1 MGSGL
6 KIIKESD
13 FKIANFLSCGKTRGV
28 QKLGGVFNVLST
40 PIDGADEIDLTVFE
54 KEIEWLLKC
63 GMNGAVLAMV
73 SEVLRFS
80 AAERRDQWKA
90 AVKFLNGRAP
100 LVVSVGAESSAIA
113 IKLAKDAESDGA
125 SALMATPPS
134 AFAATADEVKN
145 YYVKIIEAVAI
156 PVIVQDAS
164 NYLGKPIE
172 LSTYVELIDTYGNER
187 VQFKPEAKPVKE
199 RLEEL
204 NKISGN
210 RAKVFEGQGG
220 IDLLDTH
227 PLGVVGTMPGSEVPW
242 ALVALWKALNEQNL
256 SLAQSIH
263 TPLAKLISFQT
274 TLDAY
279 VSIEKYLLV
288 KQGVLTNMNQRGPVG
303 YKLTS
308 EVEREIDKAYED
320 LAAVVKPVSI

>member
-1 MGSGL
+1 MQ
-6 KIIKESD
+6 
-13 FKIANFLSCGKTRGV
+13 N
-28 QKLGGVFNVLST
+28 LGGVFNVLST
-40 PIDGADEIDLTVFE
+40 PIDNSDEIDLPVFE
-54 KEIEWLLKC
+54 REIEWLLKC

-90 AVKFLNGRAP
+90 AIKFLNGRAP

-145 YYVKIIEAVAI
+145 YYVKIIEAVKI

-199 RLEEL
+199 RLQEL

-227 PLGVVGTMPGSEVPW
+227 PLGVVGTMPGAEVPW
-242 ALVALWKALNEQNL
+242 ALVALWKALNEGNL
-256 SLAQSIH
+256 DQAKAIH
-263 TPLAKLISFQT
+263 NPLSKLISFQT

-279 VSIEKYLLV
+279 VAIEKYLLV
-288 KQGVLTNMNQRGPVG
+288 KQGVLTNTNQRGPVG
-303 YKLTS
+303 YKLTPD
-308 EVEREIDKAYED
+308 VAKEIDLAYAE
-320 LAAVVKPVSI
+320 LAAVVKPVTI

>member
-1 MGSGL
+1 M
-6 KIIKESD
+6 
-13 FKIANFLSCGKTRGV
+13 
-28 QKLGGVFNVLST
+28 QKLAGVFNVLST
-40 PIDGADEIDLTVFE
+40 PIDANDEIDLEVFE
-54 KEIEWLLKC
+54 REIEWLLKC

-90 AVKFLNGRAP
+90 AIKFLDGRAP

-113 IKLAKDAESDGA
+113 IKLAKDAQSDGA

-145 YYVKIIEAVAI
+145 YYVKIIEAVSI

-199 RLEEL
+199 RLQEL
-204 NKISGN
+204 NKISDN

-227 PLGVVGTMPGSEVPW
+227 PLGVVGTMPGAEVPW
-242 ALVALWKALNEQNL
+242 ALVALWKALNEQKME
-256 SLAQSIH
+256 LAKSIH
-263 TPLAKLISFQT
+263 NPLSKLISFQT

-279 VSIEKYLLV
+279 VAIEKYLLV

-303 YKLTS
+303 YKLTP
-308 EVEREIDKAYED
+308 EVAKDIDKAYEE
-320 LAAVVKPVSI
+320 LAAVVTPVKI

>member
-1 MGSGL
+1 M
-6 KIIKESD
+6 
-13 FKIANFLSCGKTRGV
+13 
-28 QKLGGVFNVLST
+28 QKLAGVFNVLST
-40 PIDGADEIDLTVFE
+40 PIDNADEIDLAVFE

-80 AAERRDQWKA
+80 ATERREQWKA
-90 AVKFLNGRAP
+90 AVKFLNSRAP

-113 IKLAKDAESDGA
+113 IKLAKDAELDGA

-134 AFAATADEVKN
+134 AFAATADEVKS

-199 RLEEL
+199 RLQEL

-227 PLGVVGTMPGSEVPW
+227 PLGVVGTMPGAEVPW

-256 SLAQSIH
+256 ELAHSIH

-279 VSIEKYLLV
+279 VAIEKYLLV

-303 YKLTS
+303 YKLMPK
-308 EVEREIDKAYED
+308 VAREIDKAYEE
-320 LAAVVKPVSI
+320 LAAVVTPVTI

>member
-1 MGSGL
+1 MS
-6 KIIKESD
+6 
-13 FKIANFLSCGKTRGV
+13 
-28 QKLGGVFNVLST
+28 KLAGVFNVLST
-40 PIDGADEIDLTVFE
+40 PVDNADEIDLAVFE
-54 KEIEWLLKC
+54 REIEWLLKC

-90 AVKFLNGRAP
+90 AIKFLNGRAP

-113 IKLAKDAESDGA
+113 IKLAKDAQSDGA

-145 YYVKIIEAVAI
+145 YYVKIIEAVSI

-199 RLEEL
+199 RLQEL
-204 NKISGN
+204 NKISDN

-227 PLGVVGTMPGSEVPW
+227 PLGVVGTMPGAEVPW
-242 ALVALWKALNEQNL
+242 ALVALWKALNEQKMDLAKAIHNPL
-256 SLAQSIH
+256 S
-263 TPLAKLISFQT
+263 KLISFQT

-279 VSIEKYLLV
+279 VAIEKYLLV

-303 YKLTS
+303 YKLTP
-308 EVEREIDKAYED
+308 EVAKDIDKAYEE
-320 LAAVVKPVSI
+320 LAAVVTPVKI

>member
-1 MGSGL
+1 MQ
-6 KIIKESD
+6 
-13 FKIANFLSCGKTRGV
+13 NLS
-28 QKLGGVFNVLST
+28 GVFNVLST
-40 PIDGADEIDLTVFE
+40 PIDNSDEIDLPVFE
-54 KEIEWLLKC
+54 REIEWLLKC

-73 SEVLRFS
+73 SEVLRFN

-90 AVKFLNGRAP
+90 AIKFLNGRAP

-145 YYVKIIEAVAI
+145 YYVKIIEAVKI

-199 RLEEL
+199 RLQEL
-204 NKISGN
+204 NKMSGN

-227 PLGVVGTMPGSEVPW
+227 PLGVVGTMPGAEVPW
-242 ALVALWKALNEQNL
+242 ALVALWKALNDGNL
-256 SLAQSIH
+256 DQAKAIH
-263 TPLAKLISFQT
+263 NPLSKLISFQT

-279 VSIEKYLLV
+279 VAIEKYLLV

-303 YKLTS
+303 YKLTPDIS
-308 EVEREIDKAYED
+308 REIDVAYAE
-320 LAAVVKPVSI
+320 LAAVVKPVTI

>member
-1 MGSGL
+1 M
-6 KIIKESD
+6 
-13 FKIANFLSCGKTRGV
+13 
-28 QKLGGVFNVLST
+28 QKLSGVFNVLST
-40 PIDGADEIDLTVFE
+40 PIDNSDEIDLAVFE

-145 YYVKIIEAVAI
+145 YYVIIIEAVKI

-172 LSTYVELIDTYGNER
+172 LNTFVELIDTYGNER
-187 VQFKPEAKPVKE
+187 VQFKPEAKPVKA

-227 PLGVVGTMPGSEVPW
+227 PLGVVGTMPGAEVPW
-242 ALVALWKALNEQNL
+242 ALVALWKALNEGNL
-256 SLAQSIH
+256 VLAKAIH
-263 TPLAKLISFQT
+263 NPLSKLISFQI

-279 VSIEKYLLV
+279 VAIEKYLLV
-288 KQGVLTNMNQRGPVG
+288 KQGILTNMNQRGPVG
-303 YKLTS
+303 YKLTP
-308 EVEREIDKAYED
+308 EVAKEIDIAYEE
-320 LAAVVKPVSI
+320 LSAVVKPVSI

>member
-1 MGSGL
+1 MQ
-6 KIIKESD
+6 
-13 FKIANFLSCGKTRGV
+13 N
-28 QKLGGVFNVLST
+28 LGGVFNVLST
-40 PIDGADEIDLTVFE
+40 PIDNSDEIDLPVFE
-54 KEIEWLLKC
+54 REIEWLLKC

-90 AVKFLNGRAP
+90 AIKFLNGRVP

-113 IKLAKDAESDGA
+113 IKLAKDAELDGA

-145 YYVKIIEAVAI
+145 YYVKIIEAVKI

-199 RLEEL
+199 RLQEL

-227 PLGVVGTMPGSEVPW
+227 PLGVVGTMPGAEVPW
-242 ALVALWKALNEQNL
+242 ALVALWKALNEGNL
-256 SLAQSIH
+256 DQAKAIH
-263 TPLAKLISFQT
+263 NPLSKLISFQT

-279 VSIEKYLLV
+279 VAIEKYLLV

-303 YKLTS
+303 YKLTPD
-308 EVEREIDKAYED
+308 VAKEIDIAYAE
-320 LAAVVKPVSI
+320 LAAVVKPVTI

>member
-1 MGSGL
+1 M
-6 KIIKESD
+6 
-13 FKIANFLSCGKTRGV
+13 GV
-28 QKLGGVFNVLST
+28 QKLAGVFNVLST
-40 PIDGADEIDLTVFE
+40 PIDNSDEIDLPVFE
-54 KEIEWLLKC
+54 REIEWLLKC

-90 AVKFLNGRAP
+90 AIKFLNGRAP

-145 YYVKIIEAVAI
+145 YYVKIIEAVKI

-164 NYLGKPIE
+164 SYLGKPIE

-199 RLEEL
+199 RLQEL

-227 PLGVVGTMPGSEVPW
+227 PLGVVGTMPGAEVPW
-242 ALVALWKALNEQNL
+242 ALVALWKALNEQNMELAKAIHIPL
-256 SLAQSIH
+256 S
-263 TPLAKLISFQT
+263 KLISFQT

-279 VSIEKYLLV
+279 VAIEKYLLV

-303 YKLTS
+303 YKLTPD
-308 EVEREIDKAYED
+308 VAKEIDVAYAE
-320 LAAVVKPVSI
+320 LAAVVKPVTI

>member
-1 MGSGL
+1 M
-6 KIIKESD
+6 
-13 FKIANFLSCGKTRGV
+13 
-28 QKLGGVFNVLST
+28 QKLQGVFNVLST
-40 PIDGADEIDLTVFE
+40 PINNDDEIDFAVFE

-63 GMNGAVLAMV
+63 GSNGAVLAMV

-80 AAERRDQWKA
+80 AAERREQWKG
-90 AVKFLNGRAP
+90 AVKFLNGRVP

-113 IKLAKDAESDGA
+113 VKLAKDAQSDGA

-134 AFAATADEVKN
+134 AFVATADEVKN
-145 YYVKIIEAVAI
+145 YYVKIIEAVSI

-204 NKISGN
+204 NKISKN
-210 RAKVFEGQGG
+210 CAKVFEGQGG
-220 IDLLDTH
+220 LDLLDTH
-227 PLGVVGTMPGSEVPW
+227 PLGVVGTMPGAEVPW
-242 ALVALWKALNEQNL
+242 ALVALWKSLNEKDLELAHAIHAPL
-256 SLAQSIH
+256 S
-263 TPLAKLISFQT
+263 KLISFQT

-279 VSIEKYLLV
+279 VCIEKYLLL
-288 KQGVLTNMNQRGPVG
+288 KQGVFTNMNQRGPVS
-303 YKLTS
+303 YKLTPQVS
-308 EVEREIDKAYED
+308 KEIDQAYLE
-320 LAAVVKPVSI
+320 LIAVVKPVSI

>member
-1 MGSGL
+1 MQ
-6 KIIKESD
+6 
-13 FKIANFLSCGKTRGV
+13 N
-28 QKLGGVFNVLST
+28 LGGVFNVLST
-40 PIDGADEIDLTVFE
+40 PIDNSDEIDLPVFE
-54 KEIEWLLKC
+54 REIEWLLKC

-80 AAERRDQWKA
+80 AAERRDQWKVA
-90 AVKFLNGRAP
+90 IKFLNGRAP

-145 YYVKIIEAVAI
+145 YYVKIIEAVKI

-199 RLEEL
+199 RLQEL

-227 PLGVVGTMPGSEVPW
+227 PLGVVGTMPGAEVPW
-242 ALVALWKALNEQNL
+242 ALVALWKALNEGNL
-256 SLAQSIH
+256 DQAKAIH
-263 TPLAKLISFQT
+263 NPLSKLISFQT

-279 VSIEKYLLV
+279 VAIEKYLLV
-288 KQGVLTNMNQRGPVG
+288 KQGVLANMNQRGPVG
-303 YKLTS
+303 YKLTPD
-308 EVEREIDKAYED
+308 VAKEIDVAYAE
-320 LAAVVKPVSI
+320 LAAVVKPVTI

>member
-1 MGSGL
+1 MS
-6 KIIKESD
+6 
-13 FKIANFLSCGKTRGV
+13 
-28 QKLGGVFNVLST
+28 KLGGVFNVLST
-40 PIDGADEIDLTVFE
+40 PVDDADEIDLAVFE
-54 KEIEWLLKC
+54 REIEWLLRC

-80 AAERRDQWKA
+80 AAERREQWKA

-113 IKLAKDAESDGA
+113 IKLAKDAQSDGA

-145 YYVKIIEAVAI
+145 YYVKIIEAVSI

-199 RLEEL
+199 RLQEL
-204 NKISGN
+204 NKISDN

-227 PLGVVGTMPGSEVPW
+227 PLGVVGTMPGAEVPW
-242 ALVALWKALNEQNL
+242 ALVGLWKALNEQNMDHAKAIHNPL
-256 SLAQSIH
+256 S
-263 TPLAKLISFQT
+263 KLISFQT

-279 VSIEKYLLV
+279 VAIEKYLLV

-303 YKLTS
+303 YKLTP
-308 EVEREIDKAYED
+308 EVAKEIDNAYEE
-320 LAAVVKPVSI
+320 LAAVVTPVTI

>member
-1 MGSGL
+1 M
-6 KIIKESD
+6 
-13 FKIANFLSCGKTRGV
+13 
-28 QKLGGVFNVLST
+28 QKLQGVFNVLST
-40 PIDGADEIDLTVFE
+40 PINNDDEIDFAIFE

-63 GMNGAVLAMV
+63 GSNGAVLAMV

-80 AAERRDQWKA
+80 AAERREQWKG

-113 IKLAKDAESDGA
+113 VKLAKDAQLDGA

-134 AFAATADEVKN
+134 AFVATADEVKN
-145 YYVKIIEAVAI
+145 YYVKIIEAVSI

-199 RLEEL
+199 RLQEL
-204 NKISGN
+204 NKISEN

-227 PLGVVGTMPGSEVPW
+227 PLGVVGTMPGAEVPW
-242 ALVALWKALNEQNL
+242 ALVALWKSLNENNL
-256 SLAQSIH
+256 ELAHAIH
-263 TPLAKLISFQT
+263 APLSKLISFQT

-279 VSIEKYLLV
+279 VCIEKYLLL
-288 KQGVLTNMNQRGPVG
+288 KQGIFTNMNQRGPVG
-303 YKLTS
+303 YKLTPQVS
-308 EVEREIDKAYED
+308 KEIDQAYLE
-320 LAAVVKPVSI
+320 LIAVVKPVSI

>member
-1 MGSGL
+1 
-6 KIIKESD
+6 
-13 FKIANFLSCGKTRGV
+13 
-28 QKLGGVFNVLST
+28 
-40 PIDGADEIDLTVFE
+40 
-54 KEIEWLLKC
+54 
-63 GMNGAVLAMV
+63 MNGAVLAMV

-90 AVKFLNGRAP
+90 AIKFLNGRAP

-145 YYVKIIEAVAI
+145 YYVKIIEAVKI

-199 RLEEL
+199 RLQEL

-227 PLGVVGTMPGSEVPW
+227 PLGVVGTMPGAEVPW
-242 ALVALWKALNEQNL
+242 ALVALWHALNEGNL
-256 SLAQSIH
+256 DQAKAIH
-263 TPLAKLISFQT
+263 NPLSKLISFQT

-279 VSIEKYLLV
+279 VAIEKYLLV

-303 YKLTS
+303 YKLTP
-308 EVEREIDKAYED
+308 EIAKEIDIAYEE
-320 LAAVVKPVSI
+320 LAAVAKPVTI

>member
-1 MGSGL
+1 MS
-6 KIIKESD
+6 
-13 FKIANFLSCGKTRGV
+13 
-28 QKLGGVFNVLST
+28 KLAGVFNVLST
-40 PIDGADEIDLTVFE
+40 PIDDADEIDLAVFE
-54 KEIEWLLKC
+54 REIEWLLKC

-80 AAERRDQWKA
+80 AAERREQWKA

-113 IKLAKDAESDGA
+113 IKLAKDAQSDGA

-145 YYVKIIEAVAI
+145 YYVKIIEAVSI
-156 PVIVQDAS
+156 PIIVQDAS

-199 RLEEL
+199 RLQEL

-227 PLGVVGTMPGSEVPW
+227 PLGVVGTMPGAEVPW
-242 ALVALWKALNEQNL
+242 ALVGLWKALNEQNMDHAKAIHNPL
-256 SLAQSIH
+256 S
-263 TPLAKLISFQT
+263 KLISFQT

-279 VSIEKYLLV
+279 VAIEKYLLV
-288 KQGVLTNMNQRGPVG
+288 KQGVLSNMNQRGPVG
-303 YKLTS
+303 YKLTP
-308 EVEREIDKAYED
+308 EIAKEIDKAYEE
-320 LAAVVKPVSI
+320 LTAVVKPVTI

>member
-1 MGSGL
+1 
-6 KIIKESD
+6 
-13 FKIANFLSCGKTRGV
+13 
-28 QKLGGVFNVLST
+28 VFNVLST
-40 PIDGADEIDLTVFE
+40 PINNDDEIDLAVFE

-90 AVKFLNGRAP
+90 AVKFLNSRAP

-113 IKLAKDAESDGA
+113 VKLAKDAQSDGA

-145 YYVKIIEAVAI
+145 YYVKIIEAVTI

-199 RLEEL
+199 RLQEL
-204 NKISGN
+204 NKISEN

-227 PLGVVGTMPGSEVPW
+227 PLGVVGTMPGAEVPW
-242 ALVALWKALNEQNL
+242 ALVALWKSLNEKNL
-256 SLAQSIH
+256 DLAHAIH
-263 TPLAKLISFQT
+263 APLSKLISFQT

-279 VSIEKYLLV
+279 VGIEKYLLL
-288 KQGVLTNMNQRGPVG
+288 KQGVFANMNQRGPVG
-303 YKLTS
+303 YKLTP
-308 EVEREIDKAYED
+308 EVSKEIDQAYEV
-320 LAAVVKPVSI
+320 LASVVEPVRI

>member
-1 MGSGL
+1 MS
-6 KIIKESD
+6 
-13 FKIANFLSCGKTRGV
+13 
-28 QKLGGVFNVLST
+28 KLAGVFNVLST
-40 PIDGADEIDLTVFE
+40 PIDANDEIDLEVFE
-54 KEIEWLLKC
+54 REIEWLLKC

-90 AVKFLNGRAP
+90 AIKFLNGRAP

-113 IKLAKDAESDGA
+113 IKLAKDAQSDGA

-145 YYVKIIEAVAI
+145 YYVKIIEAVSI

-199 RLEEL
+199 RLQEL
-204 NKISGN
+204 NKISDN

-227 PLGVVGTMPGSEVPW
+227 PLGVVGTMPGAEVPW
-242 ALVALWKALNEQNL
+242 ALVALWKALNEQKMDLAKAIHNPL
-256 SLAQSIH
+256 S
-263 TPLAKLISFQT
+263 KLISFQT

-279 VSIEKYLLV
+279 VAIEKYLLV

-303 YKLTS
+303 YKLTP
-308 EVEREIDKAYED
+308 EVAKDIDKAYEE
-320 LAAVVKPVSI
+320 LAAVVTPVKI

>member
-1 MGSGL
+1 M
-6 KIIKESD
+6 
-13 FKIANFLSCGKTRGV
+13 
-28 QKLGGVFNVLST
+28 QKLSGVFNVLST
-40 PIDGADEIDLTVFE
+40 PINNDDEIDLAVFE

-113 IKLAKDAESDGA
+113 VKLAKDAQSDGA

-145 YYVKIIEAVAI
+145 YYIKIIEAVTI

-199 RLEEL
+199 RLQEL
-204 NKISGN
+204 NKISNN

-227 PLGVVGTMPGSEVPW
+227 PLGVVGTMPGAEVPW
-242 ALVALWKALNEQNL
+242 ALVALWKSLNENNL
-256 SLAQSIH
+256 DLAHAIH
-263 TPLAKLISFQT
+263 APLSKLISFQT

-279 VSIEKYLLV
+279 VGIEKYLLL
-288 KQGVLTNMNQRGPVG
+288 KQGVFRNMNQRGPVG
-303 YKLTS
+303 YKLTT
-308 EVEREIDKAYED
+308 EVSKEIDQAYEV
-320 LAAVVKPVSI
+320 LASVVKPISI

>member
-1 MGSGL
+1 M
-6 KIIKESD
+6 K
-13 FKIANFLSCGKTRGV
+13 N
-28 QKLGGVFNVLST
+28 LGGVFNVLST
-40 PIDGADEIDLTVFE
+40 PIDNSDEIDLPVFE

-90 AVKFLNGRAP
+90 AIKFLNGRAP

-145 YYVKIIEAVAI
+145 YYVKIIEAVKI

-199 RLEEL
+199 RLQEL

-227 PLGVVGTMPGSEVPW
+227 PLGVVGTMPGAEVPW
-242 ALVALWKALNEQNL
+242 ALAALWKALNEGNLDQAKAIQNPL
-256 SLAQSIH
+256 S
-263 TPLAKLISFQT
+263 KLISFQT

-279 VSIEKYLLV
+279 VAIEKYLLV

-303 YKLTS
+303 YKLTPD
-308 EVEREIDKAYED
+308 VAKEIDVAYAE
-320 LAAVVKPVSI
+320 LAAVVKPVTI

>member
-1 MGSGL
+1 MS
-6 KIIKESD
+6 
-13 FKIANFLSCGKTRGV
+13 
-28 QKLGGVFNVLST
+28 KLGGVFNVLST
-40 PIDGADEIDLTVFE
+40 PVDDADEIDLAVFE
-54 KEIEWLLKC
+54 REIEWLLKC

-113 IKLAKDAESDGA
+113 IKLAKDAQSDGA

-145 YYVKIIEAVAI
+145 YYVKIIESVSI

-199 RLEEL
+199 RLQEL
-204 NKISGN
+204 NRISDN

-227 PLGVVGTMPGSEVPW
+227 PLGVVGTMPGAEVPW
-242 ALVALWKALNEQNL
+242 ALVALWKALNEQNMDHAKAIHNPL
-256 SLAQSIH
+256 S
-263 TPLAKLISFQT
+263 KLISFQT

-279 VSIEKYLLV
+279 VAIEKYLLV

-303 YKLTS
+303 YKLTP
-308 EVEREIDKAYED
+308 EVAKEIDKAYEE
-320 LAAVVKPVSI
+320 LAAVVTPVTI

>member
-1 MGSGL
+1 M
-6 KIIKESD
+6 
-13 FKIANFLSCGKTRGV
+13 
-28 QKLGGVFNVLST
+28 QKLAGVFNVLST
-40 PIDGADEIDLTVFE
+40 PIDDAGEIDLAVFE
-54 KEIEWLLKC
+54 REIEWLLKC

-113 IKLAKDAESDGA
+113 IKLAKDAQSDGA

-145 YYVKIIEAVAI
+145 YYVKIIEAVSI

-199 RLEEL
+199 RLQEL

-227 PLGVVGTMPGSEVPW
+227 PLGVVGTMPGAEVPW
-242 ALVALWKALNEQNL
+242 ALVALWKALNQQNMELAHAIHKPL
-256 SLAQSIH
+256 S
-263 TPLAKLISFQT
+263 KLISFQT

-279 VSIEKYLLV
+279 VVIEKYLLV

-303 YKLTS
+303 YKLTP
-308 EVEREIDKAYED
+308 EVAKNIDKAYEE
-320 LAAVVKPVSI
+320 LAAVVTPVKI

>member
-1 MGSGL
+1 M
-6 KIIKESD
+6 
-13 FKIANFLSCGKTRGV
+13 
-28 QKLGGVFNVLST
+28 QKLAGVFNVLST
-40 PIDGADEIDLTVFE
+40 PIDNSDEIDLAVFE

-145 YYVKIIEAVAI
+145 YYVKIIEAVKI

-204 NKISGN
+204 NKISRN

-227 PLGVVGTMPGSEVPW
+227 PLGVVGTMPGAEVSW
-242 ALVALWKALNEQNL
+242 ALVALWKALNDGNL
-256 SLAQSIH
+256 DQAKAIH
-263 TPLAKLISFQT
+263 NPLSKLISFQT

-279 VSIEKYLLV
+279 VAIEKYLLV
-288 KQGVLTNMNQRGPVG
+288 KQGILINMNQRGPVG
-303 YKLTS
+303 YKLTP
-308 EVEREIDKAYED
+308 EVSKEIDIAYAE
-320 LAAVVKPVSI
+320 LAAVVKPVTI

>member
-1 MGSGL
+1 M
-6 KIIKESD
+6 
-13 FKIANFLSCGKTRGV
+13 
-28 QKLGGVFNVLST
+28 QKLAGVFNVLST
-40 PIDGADEIDLTVFE
+40 PIDNADEIDLPVFE
-54 KEIEWLLKC
+54 REIEWLLKC

-90 AVKFLNGRAP
+90 AIKFLNGRAQ

-145 YYVKIIEAVAI
+145 YYVKIIEAVKI

-199 RLEEL
+199 RLQEL

-227 PLGVVGTMPGSEVPW
+227 PLGVVGTMPGAEVPW
-242 ALVALWKALNEQNL
+242 ALVALWRALNEQNMELAKAIHNPL
-256 SLAQSIH
+256 S
-263 TPLAKLISFQT
+263 KLISFQT

-279 VSIEKYLLV
+279 VAIEKYLLV

-303 YKLTS
+303 YKLTPD
-308 EVEREIDKAYED
+308 VAKEIDLAYAE
-320 LAAVVKPVSI
+320 LAAVVRPVTI

>member
-1 MGSGL
+1 MSRL
-6 KIIKESD
+6 
-13 FKIANFLSCGKTRGV
+13 A
-28 QKLGGVFNVLST
+28 GVFNVLST
-40 PIDGADEIDLTVFE
+40 PIDSNDEFDLAVFE
-54 KEIEWLLKC
+54 REIEWLLKC

-113 IKLAKDAESDGA
+113 IKLAKDAQSDGA

-145 YYVKIIEAVAI
+145 YYVKIIEAVSI

-199 RLEEL
+199 RLQEL

-227 PLGVVGTMPGSEVPW
+227 PLGVVGTMPGAEVPW
-242 ALVALWKALNEQNL
+242 ALVALWKALNQQNMELAHAIHKPL
-256 SLAQSIH
+256 S
-263 TPLAKLISFQT
+263 KLISFQT

-279 VSIEKYLLV
+279 VVIEKYLLV

-303 YKLTS
+303 YKLTP
-308 EVEREIDKAYED
+308 EVAKNIDKAYEE
-320 LAAVVKPVSI
+320 LAAVVTPVKI

>member
-1 MGSGL
+1 
-6 KIIKESD
+6 
-13 FKIANFLSCGKTRGV
+13 
-28 QKLGGVFNVLST
+28 
-40 PIDGADEIDLTVFE
+40 
-54 KEIEWLLKC
+54 
-63 GMNGAVLAMV
+63 
-73 SEVLRFS
+73 
-80 AAERRDQWKA
+80 
-90 AVKFLNGRAP
+90 
-100 LVVSVGAESSAIA
+100 VVSVGAESSAIA

-199 RLEEL
+199 RLQEL

-227 PLGVVGTMPGSEVPW
+227 PLGVVGTMPGAEVPW
-242 ALVALWKALNEQNL
+242 ALVALWKALNEENL

-274 TLDAY
+274 TLDEY
-279 VSIEKYLLV
+279 VAIEKYLLV
-288 KQGVLTNMNQRGPVG
+288 KQGVLININQRGPVG

>member
-1 MGSGL
+1 M
-6 KIIKESD
+6 
-13 FKIANFLSCGKTRGV
+13 
-28 QKLGGVFNVLST
+28 QKLAGVFNVLST
-40 PIDGADEIDLTVFE
+40 PIDNSDEIDLTVFE

-90 AVKFLNGRAP
+90 AIKFLNGRAP

-113 IKLAKDAESDGA
+113 IKLAKEAESDGA

-145 YYVKIIEAVAI
+145 YYVKIIEAVKI

-187 VQFKPEAKPVKE
+187 VQFKPEAKPVIE

-227 PLGVVGTMPGSEVPW
+227 PLGVVGTMPGAEVSW
-242 ALVALWKALNEQNL
+242 ALVALWQALNEGNL
-256 SLAQSIH
+256 DQAKAIH
-263 TPLAKLISFQT
+263 NPLSKLISFQT
-274 TLDAY
+274 NLDAY
-279 VSIEKYLLV
+279 VAIEKYLLV
-288 KQGVLTNMNQRGPVG
+288 KQGILTNMNQRGPVG
-303 YKLTS
+303 YKLMP
-308 EVEREIDKAYED
+308 EIAKEIDIAYQA
-320 LAAVVKPVSI
+320 LAAVVKPITI

>member
-1 MGSGL
+1 MS
-6 KIIKESD
+6 
-13 FKIANFLSCGKTRGV
+13 
-28 QKLGGVFNVLST
+28 KLGGVFNVLST
-40 PIDGADEIDLTVFE
+40 PIDDADEIDLAVFE
-54 KEIEWLLKC
+54 REIEWLLKC

-90 AVKFLNGRAP
+90 AIKFLNGRAP

-113 IKLAKDAESDGA
+113 IKLAKDAQSDGA

-145 YYVKIIEAVAI
+145 YYVKIIEAVSI

-199 RLEEL
+199 RLQEL
-204 NKISGN
+204 NKISDN

-227 PLGVVGTMPGSEVPW
+227 PLGVVGTMPGAEVPW
-242 ALVALWKALNEQNL
+242 ALVALWKALNEQKMNL
-256 SLAQSIH
+256 SKAIH
-263 TPLAKLISFQT
+263 NPLSKLISFQT

-279 VSIEKYLLV
+279 VAIEKYLLV

-303 YKLTS
+303 YKLTP
-308 EVEREIDKAYED
+308 EVAKNIDKAYEE
-320 LAAVVKPVSI
+320 LAAVVTPVKI

>member
-1 MGSGL
+1 M
-6 KIIKESD
+6 
-13 FKIANFLSCGKTRGV
+13 
-28 QKLGGVFNVLST
+28 QKLSGVFNVLST
-40 PIDGADEIDLTVFE
+40 PINNDDEIDLAVFE

-63 GMNGAVLAMV
+63 GMSGAVLAMV

-90 AVKFLNGRAP
+90 AIKFLNGRAP

-113 IKLAKDAESDGA
+113 VKLAKDAQSDGA

-145 YYVKIIEAVAI
+145 YYVNIIEAVSI

-199 RLEEL
+199 RLQEL
-204 NKISGN
+204 NKISNN

-227 PLGVVGTMPGSEVPW
+227 PLGVVGTMPGAEVSW
-242 ALVALWKALNEQNL
+242 ALVALWKSLNEKNL
-256 SLAQSIH
+256 DLAHAIH
-263 TPLAKLISFQT
+263 APLSKLISFQT
-274 TLDAY
+274 SLDAY
-279 VSIEKYLLV
+279 VAVEKYLLV
-288 KQGVLTNMNQRGPVG
+288 KQKVFTNMNQRGPVG
-303 YKLTS
+303 YKLTT
-308 EVEREIDKAYED
+308 EVSREIDQAYEV
-320 LAAVVKPVSI
+320 LASVVTPVSI

>member
-1 MGSGL
+1 M
-6 KIIKESD
+6 
-13 FKIANFLSCGKTRGV
+13 
-28 QKLGGVFNVLST
+28 QKLAGVFNVLST
-40 PIDGADEIDLTVFE
+40 PIDNSDEIDLPVFE
-54 KEIEWLLKC
+54 REIEWLLKC

-90 AVKFLNGRAP
+90 AIKFLNNRAP

-145 YYVKIIEAVAI
+145 YYVKIIEAVKI

-199 RLEEL
+199 RLQEL

-227 PLGVVGTMPGSEVPW
+227 PLGVVGTMPGAEVPW
-242 ALVALWKALNEQNL
+242 ALVALWKALNEGNL
-256 SLAQSIH
+256 DQAKAIH
-263 TPLAKLISFQT
+263 NPLSKLISFQT

-279 VSIEKYLLV
+279 VAIEKYLLV

-303 YKLTS
+303 YKLTPDIS
-308 EVEREIDKAYED
+308 KEIDIAYAE
-320 LAAVVKPVSI
+320 LAAVVKPVTI

>member
-1 MGSGL
+1 
-6 KIIKESD
+6 
-13 FKIANFLSCGKTRGV
+13 V
-28 QKLGGVFNVLST
+28 QKLSGVFNVLST
-40 PIDGADEIDLTVFE
+40 PINNDDEMDLAVFE

-113 IKLAKDAESDGA
+113 VKLAKDAQSDGA

-145 YYVKIIEAVAI
+145 YYIKIIEAVTI
-156 PVIVQDAS
+156 PIIVQDAS

-199 RLEEL
+199 RLQEL
-204 NKISGN
+204 NKISSN

-227 PLGVVGTMPGSEVPW
+227 PLGVVGTMPGAEVPW
-242 ALVALWKALNEQNL
+242 AFVALWKSLNEKNL
-256 SLAQSIH
+256 DLAHAIH
-263 TPLAKLISFQT
+263 APLSKLISFQT

-279 VSIEKYLLV
+279 VGIEKYLLM
-288 KQGVLTNMNQRGPVG
+288 KQKVFTNMNQRGPVG
-303 YKLTS
+303 YKLTA
-308 EVEREIDKAYED
+308 EVSKEIDQAYEV
-320 LAAVVKPVSI
+320 LASVVKPVSI